1 MGSRGP
7 GEENISWRATAYLM
21 MEPPQKNIDLFPALA
36 EILDGACIFMERL
49 CESVGLADGYQ
60 QGDYLM
66 LTGQDNDIVGFW
78 PPIEGSRSEFPL
90 MD

>member
-1 MGSRGP
+1 MGERGP
-7 GEENISWRATAYLM
+7 GEANTSWRVAANLT
-21 MEPPQKNIDLFPALA
+21 MEPRQQNIDLFPALA

-49 CESVGLADGYQ
+49 CESVGLSDGYQ

-78 PPIEGSRSEFPL
+78 TPIEGTRGEFPL